1 MMSKREKIYSI
12 AIVVLLVLL
21 TVKSMVI
28 DNYKPT
34 TEDEQ
39 LFYTYA
45 SEIAQEQ
52 YDGFT
57 YKYNISSYKIVSVKK
72 IEDEGVSV
80 LEVIDPITN
89 EKVLE
94 EIDGKYKAKIRKYL
108 LWILP
113 YGEDRI
119 MSRK

>member
-1 MMSKREKIYSI
+1 MMSKREKFYSV

-21 TVKSMVI
+21 AVKSMVI

-34 TEDEQ
+34 TQDEQ

-45 SEIAQEQ
+45 NEIAEEQ

-57 YKYNISSYKIVSVKK
+57 YKYHIASYKIVSIKK
-72 IEDEGVSV
+72 VEDKGVSV
-80 LEVIDPITN
+80 LEVVDPITN
-89 EKVLE
+89 EKKLE
-94 EIDGKYKAKIRKYL
+94 EIDGKYKAKIRKYI

-113 YGEDRI
+113 YGEDKI